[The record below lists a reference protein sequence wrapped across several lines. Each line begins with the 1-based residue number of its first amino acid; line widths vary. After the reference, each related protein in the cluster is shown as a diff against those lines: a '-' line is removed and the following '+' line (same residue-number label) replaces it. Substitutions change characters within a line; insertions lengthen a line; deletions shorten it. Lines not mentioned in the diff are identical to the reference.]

1 MGTLLSEDQG
11 RFLVKFARNVI
22 EKYVRKERLK
32 KPEIEDWM
40 IEKRGVFTTIETY
53 PENELRGCIGIP
65 YPIKPL
71 IEALLI
77 SAKSACVDPRF
88 PPLGEDELDNIVVEI
103 SVLSKPEEIKV
114 KNKEEY
120 LDKIVPGKDGLILKY
135 KIYSGLFL
143 PQVWEKIRDK
153 KEFLDALCLKAGLP
167 TEYWKNKE
175 AKIYKFNTQ
184 IFKEIKPNGKIIE
197 IKL

>member
-1 MGTLLSEDQG
+1 MENLLSFDQG
-11 RFLVKFARNVI
+11 EFLVKFARSVI
-22 EKYVRKERLK
+22 ESYVRNKKLE

-71 IEALLI
+71 IVALLI
-77 SAKSACVDPRF
+77 SAKSACIDPRF
-88 PPLGEDELDNIVVEI
+88 PPLGEDELDNIVVEV
-103 SVLSKPEEIKV
+103 SVLSKPKEIKV

-120 LDKIVPGKDGLILKY
+120 LERISFKDGLILKY
-135 KIYSGLFL
+135 KTHSGLFL
-143 PQVWEKIRDK
+143 PQVWEKIKDK

-167 TEYWKNKE
+167 KEYWKNKE
-175 AKIYKFNTQ
+175 AKIYRFNTQ
-184 IFKEIKPNGKIIE
+184 IFKEIEPNGKIVE